1 MGNGRLLVQIKKMKK
16 IFLVLTLLL
25 GVEVVANGQEW
36 FITATRKGGPSDGY
50 ITGGF
55 MKKGWGFYAGLPYG
69 ELKSQN
75 GGITIPP
82 GVNTN
87 TGNVSDNMKF
97 GVLRQLKEDKVIV
110 GFGLQPTING
120 NKPNFVLLYNPL
132 RPSNVINLWTI
143 GNLVGSDFTLG
154 LGLSYKVK

>member
-1 MGNGRLLVQIKKMKK
+1 MKK
-16 IFLVLTLLL
+16 ILLIVTLLL

>member
-1 MGNGRLLVQIKKMKK
+1 MGNGRLLDQIKKMKK

-75 GGITIPP
+75 GGITLPP

-87 TGNVSDNMKF
+87 TGTLSDNMKF
-97 GVLRQLKEDKVIV
+97 GVLRQLKEDKAIV

-120 NKPNFVLLYNPL
+120 NKPNFLIMYNPL

>member
-1 MGNGRLLVQIKKMKK
+1 MKK
-16 IFLVLTLLL
+16 ILLVMTILL
-25 GVEVVANGQEW
+25 GVGVSSNGQEW

-69 ELKSQN
+69 ELGGPN
-75 GGITIPP
+75 GGINIPP
-82 GVNTN
+82 GVNTK
-87 TGNVSDNMKF
+87 TGTLSDNMKF
-97 GVLRQLKEDKVIV
+97 GVLRELKEDKAIV

-120 NKPNFVLLYNPL
+120 NKPNFLLMYNPL
-132 RPSNVINLWTI
+132 RPSSVINLWTI

>member
-1 MGNGRLLVQIKKMKK
+1 MALI
-16 IFLVLTLLL
+16 L
-25 GVEVVANGQEW
+25 GISISASAQEW

-69 ELKSQN
+69 EVQSAN
-75 GGITIPP
+75 NSGITIPP
-82 GVNTN
+82 GVNTS
-87 TGNVSDNMKF
+87 TGTISSNMKF
-97 GVLRQLKEDKVIV
+97 GVLRQLKEDKAIL
-110 GFGLQPTING
+110 GFGIQPTLAG
-120 NKPNFVLLYNPL
+120 NKPNAFLMYNPL
-132 RPSNVINLWTI
+132 RPSSVLNLWTI

>member
-1 MGNGRLLVQIKKMKK
+1 MGNGRLLDQIKKMKK
-16 IFLVLTLLL
+16 ILLIVTLLL

>member
-1 MGNGRLLVQIKKMKK
+1 MKK
-16 IFLVLTLLL
+16 IILMLTLLL

-69 ELKSQN
+69 EVQSAN
-75 GGITIPP
+75 NTGITIPP
-82 GVNTN
+82 GVNMS
-87 TGNVSDNMKF
+87 TGTISSNMKF
-97 GVLRQLKEDKVIV
+97 GVLRNLKDDKAII
-110 GFGLQPTING
+110 GFGIQPTVAG
-120 NKPNFVLLYNPL
+120 NKPNFILMYNPL
-132 RPSNVINLWTI
+132 RPSSVLNFWTI
-143 GNLVGSDFTLG
+143 GNLIGDDFTLG

>member
-1 MGNGRLLVQIKKMKK
+1 MKKLLVMALI
-16 IFLVLTLLL
+16 L
-25 GVEVVANGQEW
+25 GISINAMGQEW
-36 FITATRKGGPSDGY
+36 FLTATRKGGPSDGY

-69 ELKSQN
+69 ELKNQN

-97 GVLRQLKEDKVIV
+97 GVLRQVKEDKAIV
-110 GFGLQPTING
+110 GFGLQPTLNG
-120 NKPNFVLLYNPL
+120 NKPNFLIMYNPL
-132 RPSNVINLWTI
+132 RPSSVINLWGI
-143 GNLVGSDFTLG
+143 GNLIGDDFTLG

>member
-1 MGNGRLLVQIKKMKK
+1 MKK

-55 MKKGWGFYAGLPYG
+55 MKKGWGFYGGLPYG
-69 ELKSQN
+69 EVSKN
-75 GGITIPP
+75 GSVTVPP
-82 GVNTN
+82 GVNTA
-87 TGNVSDNMKF
+87 TGTISENMKF
-97 GVLRQLKEDKVIV
+97 GVLRQLKEDKAIV
-110 GFGLQPTING
+110 GFGIQPTLGG
-120 NKPNFVLLYNPL
+120 NKPNVFLMYNPL
-132 RPSNVINLWTI
+132 RPSSVLNLWTV

>member
-1 MGNGRLLVQIKKMKK
+1 MKK

-69 ELKSQN
+69 ELGGQN

-97 GVLRQLKEDKVIV
+97 GVLRQVKEDKAIV
-110 GFGLQPTING
+110 GFGLQPTIEG
-120 NKPNFVLLYNPL
+120 NKPNFLIMYNPL
-132 RPSNVINLWTI
+132 RPSSVLNLWTI
-143 GNLVGSDFTLG
+143 GNVVGDDLTLG
-154 LGLSYKVK
+154 LGLSYKIK